1 MIRSFLCLS
10 GVLALSA
17 IARASVVHYC
27 VSAPNSVG
35 SGAHISWSG
44 AVTTHGPHPGS
55 LVVRGCPA
63 SSFGVF
69 LDGQSRAQTPFGDGF
84 QCIGGANYRLARKF
98 TASDGTVTLDIR
110 HEGEPED
117 LRFMNLHYFEAWYFQ
132 YLYRD
137 VNGPGGTGMN
147 LTDGLEVHFE
157 S

>member
-1 MIRSFLCLS
+1 MNRLPLS
-10 GVLALSA
+10 VFGVLTLSA
-17 IARASVVHYC
+17 IAHASTISYC
-27 VSAPNSVG
+27 ISAPNSVG
-35 SGAHISWSG
+35 NGAHICWAG

-63 SSFGVF
+63 SSFGMF
-69 LDGQSRAQTPFGDGF
+69 IYGQNQAQTPFGDGF
-84 QCIGGANYRLARKF
+84 HCIGGANWILARKY
-98 TASDGTVTLDIR
+98 TAPNGAVTLNVR

-117 LRFMNLHYFEAWYFQ
+117 LRWLEYHYFEAWYFQ

-137 VNGPGGTGMN
+137 VNGPGGTGFN